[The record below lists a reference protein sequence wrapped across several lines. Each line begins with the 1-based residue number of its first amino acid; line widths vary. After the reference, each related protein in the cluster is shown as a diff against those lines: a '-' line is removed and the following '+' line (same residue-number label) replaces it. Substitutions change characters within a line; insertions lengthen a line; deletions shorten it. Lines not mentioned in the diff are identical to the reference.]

1 MRTAGRVQGIGFAA
15 PVQRLATVAFALAF
29 LACGAAMASDIERQ
43 IPAIRDAAGSDVTIE
58 ISREGTR
65 RTATPFLTL
74 NYPTVQRIE
83 DRIAQK
89 SAGLAAKET
98 PSERIVAGS
107 VPRIDLTGTAREDC
121 RRPETLISSM
131 HPVSEEI
138 TVRGVKGFLKELR
151 ASRKE
156 KPAPAAV
163 VAPPERRL
171 GRTDTSPRE
180 AN

>member
-43 IPAIRDAAGSDVTIE
+43 VPAIRDAAGSDVTIE

-65 RTATPFLTL
+65 RTATPVLTL
-74 NYPTVQRIE
+74 NYPTVQQIE
-83 DRIAQK
+83 GRIAK
-89 SAGLAAKET
+89 KTAGLAAKGILPEAT
-98 PSERIVAGS
+98 AEGPNCRTG
-107 VPRIDLTGTAREDC
+107 LTGTPREDSG
-121 RRPETLISSM
+121 RPKTSLSSPP
-131 HPVSEEI
+131 PVEEI
-138 TVRGVKGFLKELR
+138 TVRSVKGFLKELR

-163 VAPPERRL
+163 VAAPELRL
-171 GRTDTSPRE
+171 GRADTSPRE